1 MRTPVHIIKAQGE
14 KRMEKKPT
22 TDLDK
27 YDKDKTDIS
36 RCRTIWTMKTEE

>member
-1 MRTPVHIIKAQGE
+1 MRIIKAQGE
-14 KRMEKKPT
+14 NDMKKPT